1 MGYLIKKGLIM
12 VQIHKKFSVGQVKVL
27 LASYE
32 SGHIGREEIQSTLD
46 IGKTRFFALLK
57 QYRSSPKGFTIEYH
71 PESKGRL
78 SQAAEEKI
86 QHLLLQ
92 EKHLVENKELRIGN
106 YNYATLADRL
116 KKAGVKVS
124 TITIIKRAKPQG
136 CYLARKRR
144 KIAMTVR

>member
-1 MGYLIKKGLIM
+1 MGYLIKKGLIK

-57 QYRSSPKGFTIEYH
+57 QYRSSPEGFTIEYH
-71 PESKGRL
+71 RESKGLL
-78 SQAAEEKI
+78 SQAVEEKI
-86 QHLLLQ
+86 QYLLLQ
-92 EKHLVENKELRIGN
+92 EKHLVENKELPIGN
-106 YNYATLADRL
+106 YNYAALADRL

-124 TITIIKRAKPQG
+124 TTTISNGPNHRAVISP
-136 CYLARKRR
+136 RKRR
-144 KIAMTVR
+144 KIALTVR